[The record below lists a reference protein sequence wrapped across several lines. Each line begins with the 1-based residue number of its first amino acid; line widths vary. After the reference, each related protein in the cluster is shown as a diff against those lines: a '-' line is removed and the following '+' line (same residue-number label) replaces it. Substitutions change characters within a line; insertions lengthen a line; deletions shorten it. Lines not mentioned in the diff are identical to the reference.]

1 MLAIIPLICIC
12 AISFPSITK
21 KVAALESTDIT
32 IAQQTQSK
40 ITNIGFTILSIIFLF
55 YKV

>member
-12 AISFPSITK
+12 AISFPPITK

-32 IAQQTQSK
+32 IAQQNQSK
-40 ITNIGFTILSIIFLF
+40 ITNIGFTNLSIIFL
-55 YKV
+55 